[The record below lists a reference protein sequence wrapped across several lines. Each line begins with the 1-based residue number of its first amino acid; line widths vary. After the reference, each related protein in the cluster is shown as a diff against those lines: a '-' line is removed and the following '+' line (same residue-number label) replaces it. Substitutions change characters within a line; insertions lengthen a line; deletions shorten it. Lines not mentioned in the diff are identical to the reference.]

1 MWMDMFVCC
10 FSAKCI
16 WGKTVYFANFCRFF
30 VFHWSRFGNLVFE
43 HLTFWQDK
51 LSRQLFKSTTLKGEE
66 TLLHLRSLSIC
77 SVWPFLPISSQMP
90 ELTDEFS
97 ELVRARMAL

>member
-10 FSAKCI
+10 FSS
-16 WGKTVYFANFCRFF
+16 VFCKLLSHFCF
-30 VFHWSRFGNLVFE
+30 SLV
-43 HLTFWQDK
+43 TFWQSSFRTFDI
-51 LSRQLFKSTTLKGEE
+51 LARQTKPAAVQVNDTKRRRW